1 MPSTAMPPPDNSLPR
16 SYVATPGEAE
26 SISRLDWFAAY
37 WSWSSVLL
45 VRLSPTTQREDLLS
59 SILVVAPNQEGLAVL
74 HDIDAE
80 IDAVWLVDM
89 PTGAD
94 SLPSTESVRKI
105 GPWTSKAGNKSYQ
118 TALHCASGAVFA
130 VGDACLVRVE
140 ETDLSWTS
148 GGKYRQHPADALE
161 RSRAL

>member
-1 MPSTAMPPPDNSLPR
+1 MPSSATPLPDSFLPR
-16 SYVATPGEAE
+16 SDVATPSETE
-26 SISRLDWFAAY
+26 SDAGPGWVAAH
-37 WSWSSVLL
+37 WRWSSLLL
-45 VRLSPTTQREDLLS
+45 VHLSPATQREDLLS

-89 PTGAD
+89 TTGAD

-105 GPWTSKAGNKSYQ
+105 GPWTSTSSNKRYQ

-148 GGKYRQHPADALE
+148 GGKYRATGRPTPI
-161 RSRAL
+161 